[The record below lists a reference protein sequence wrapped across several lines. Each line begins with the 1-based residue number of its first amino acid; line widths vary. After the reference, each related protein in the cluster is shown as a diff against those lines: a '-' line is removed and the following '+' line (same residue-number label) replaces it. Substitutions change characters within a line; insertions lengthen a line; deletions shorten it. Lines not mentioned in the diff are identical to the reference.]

1 MKNTNHVFLFRSKM
15 TERKRISRKNRK
27 LPYSLMVIFMLLL
40 AIMTSA
46 SIRASEKVYQAFMN
60 SPFFVL
66 KGMSV
71 RGNNKVSTSDILN
84 ATGLDVGTDRICSL
98 MSHIVEKRIKSYSP
112 YVKQVEIKRD
122 LTHGHLIITVKER
135 EPVAIVAESRDAMLF
150 KVVDINGFVLDKL
163 ISKNLASSPY
173 RNMPLI
179 FENGRQGRSCI
190 GLSDS
195 SGSYIVSESACLAL
209 NVLSEVRSILP
220 SILDKISDI
229 DARDPDDVIIY
240 LKSGLNIRIASDRIK
255 EGLLNVRYWMTNP
268 EIQHSETDFSYID
281 ARFPE
286 AVYCG

>member
-1 MKNTNHVFLFRSKM
+1 MAEKKHISK
-15 TERKRISRKNRK
+15 INRK
-27 LPYSLMVIFMLLL
+27 LPNLLIVIFMLLL
-40 AIMTSA
+40 AVMTSV
-46 SIRASEKVYQAFMN
+46 SICASEKVYQAFVN

-66 KGMSV
+66 KGVSV
-71 RGNNKVSTSDILN
+71 HGNSKVSTSDILN

-98 MSHIVEKRIKSYSP
+98 MSYIVEKRIKSYSP
-112 YVKQVEIKRD
+112 YVERVEIKRD
-122 LTHGHLIITVKER
+122 FTCGHLIITVKER

-163 ISKNLASSPY
+163 ISKNLTSSPY
-173 RNMPLI
+173 RNILLI
-179 FENGRQGRSCI
+179 FEDSRQVSPYI

-195 SGSYIVSESACLAL
+195 PGSYIASESACLAL
-209 NVLSEVRSILP
+209 NVLSETRSILP

-240 LKSGLNIRIASDRIK
+240 LKSGLNIKIASDRIK
-255 EGLLNVRYWMTNP
+255 EGLLNVRYWMTDP